1 MAESKPIRILYME
14 DDPGIARL
22 FKKKLERAGYIV
34 DLAGDGEQG
43 LNMYNAGFYD
53 MVVLD
58 HNMPVYDGLEVL
70 RALAIRGPLPPT
82 IMITGSGSEQIAVEA
97 MKLGAG
103 DYVVKDIDGF
113 FLELMPTVI
122 EQVLRQ
128 QHLAE
133 AKQQA
138 EEALK
143 AYSERLE
150 EMVEERTR
158 ELREA
163 QEQLVRKEKLAVLGQ
178 MAGGVA
184 HELRNPLAVIA
195 NALYF
200 LYSDVVDEDDAGR
213 EFLQMIDRAV
223 MESTKIV
230 SDLLDFSR
238 TRGPDRKK
246 IEVIDL
252 VDQVLERHPPPEGVN
267 IRIEI
272 SDDIPSI
279 HVDPQQIG
287 LVLNNLVTNAYQAM
301 PEGGELTISTHTIE
315 TSEVSGKPPRS
326 QWLALSI
333 TDTGCGISEE
343 NMKKMFE
350 PLFTTK
356 KKGIGLG
363 LATSKILVEA
373 NGGSIEVE
381 SDGLPGRGSTFTVR
395 LPVIDSVIPSRLARG
410 TNGQ

>member
-22 FKKKLERAGYIV
+22 FEKKLKRAGYVV
-34 DLAGDGEQG
+34 DLARDGEEG
-43 LNMYNAGFYD
+43 LNMYNAGSYD
-53 MVVLD
+53 VIAVD
-58 HNMPVYDGLEVL
+58 HNLPVYDGLEVI
-70 RALAIRGPLPPT
+70 RTLAFRGQLPPT
-82 IMITGSGSEQIAVEA
+82 IMITGTGNEQIAVEA

-103 DYVVKDIDGF
+103 DYVVKDVEGR
-113 FLELMPTVI
+113 FLELLPTVI

-128 QHLAE
+128 QQLAE
-133 AKQQA
+133 AKQRA

-143 AYSERLE
+143 MYSERLE
-150 EMVEERTR
+150 EIVEERTR

-184 HELRNPLAVIA
+184 HELRNPLSVIA
-195 NALYF
+195 NALHA
-200 LYSDVVDEDDAGR
+200 LYTDIVEEDDAGR
-213 EFLQMIDRAV
+213 EALQMIDWAV
-223 MESTKIV
+223 CESTKIV

-238 TRGPDRKK
+238 TRGPDRRNT
-246 IEVIDL
+246 EVSEL
-252 VDQVLERHPPPEGVN
+252 VAQVLERHPPPEGVN

-272 SDDIPSI
+272 HDDVPLIY
-279 HVDPQQIG
+279 VDPQHIG
-287 LVLNNLVTNAYQAM
+287 LILNNLVTNAYQAM
-301 PEGGELTISTHTIE
+301 SKGGKLTVSAHAIK

-326 QWLALSI
+326 KWVALSI

-343 NMKKMFE
+343 DMKKLFE

-356 KKGIGLG
+356 KEGIGLG
-363 LATSKILVEA
+363 LVTSKNLVEA

-381 SDGLPGRGSTFTVR
+381 SDGVPGKGSTFTVR
-395 LPVIDSVIPSRLARG
+395 LPVTNSVAS
-410 TNGQ
+410 NQ